1 MRIEKP
7 STPSDLSKKI
17 AGFILLALLA
27 GFFFW
32 LYTVSQQPSADKQTA
47 ALVETQTALPPL
59 EIANFIGKPEVYSQK
74 DKSWVP
80 LNRGVLF
87 AWGDRIR
94 TNADSEVD
102 IRAADQVVMR
112 LKGNSEVE
120 RKAPISKEAVD
131 QYQIH
136 LVRGLILG
144 ATERKAET
152 EKWLQVSTPAV
163 VASIR
168 GTVFAVSAE
177 DGSSHKTWVGVLRG
191 TVEVIGE
198 AKKDQVVVE
207 ALQRTETQADG
218 TLVKPIRVSSEEWD
232 SMKEAYELVETSA
245 ADEAEQL
252 DLSREAG
259 GLFSNVFDHG
269 TFFTPKVG
277 YAWRHFHKLE
287 DGSIVLDVDYDVFPS
302 GSFVG
307 MYMKVRDID
316 VSDYESLQMKVS
328 RTPEQAPP
336 EAFRI
341 EVKSKGQTLR
351 GFSPKFF
358 KQEWQTMQFPL
369 RSEAKAPISEIT
381 FVFSHTQAGENTRG
395 SLRFSDLKLIPKKAT
410 PPAAAAPQPEAQAA
424 NSDKPKTPAPD
435 AA

>member
-7 STPSDLSKKI
+7 STPTALSKKI
-17 AGFILLALLA
+17 AGFILIAILS

-32 LYTVSQQPSADKQTA
+32 LYTASQNKSAYEQA
-47 ALVETQTALPPL
+47 AAMKAESSLPPL
-59 EIANFIGKPEVYSQK
+59 EISNFTGVPEVYSK
-74 DKSWVP
+74 AEKKWVP
-80 LNRGVLF
+80 LKRGVLF

-102 IRAADQVVMR
+102 LRASDQVVMR
-112 LKGNSEVE
+112 LKANSEAE
-120 RKAPISKEAVD
+120 RKTPTSKED
-131 QYQIH
+131 INHYKIH

-168 GTVFAVSAE
+168 GTVFAISAE
-177 DGSSHKTWVGVLRG
+177 DGNVNKSWVGVLSG
-191 TVEVIGE
+191 TVEVTGQ
-198 AKKDQVVVE
+198 AKKDQVTVQ
-207 ALQRTETQADG
+207 ALQRTQIQGDG
-218 TLVKPIRVSSEEWD
+218 TLSKPTRVSSEQWN

-245 ADEAEQL
+245 EDEAQQL
-252 DLSREAG
+252 DLSHEAG
-259 GLFSNVFDHG
+259 GIFTHVFDHG

-277 YAWRHFHKLE
+277 YAKRHFHKME
-287 DGSIVLDVDYDVFPS
+287 DGAIVLDVDYDVFPS

-307 MYMKVRDID
+307 MYMKLRDVD
-316 VSDYESLQMKVS
+316 VSAYEALQMKVR
-328 RTPEQAPP
+328 RTPGQAHP

-351 GFSPKFF
+351 AFSPKFF

-369 RSEAKAPISEIT
+369 RTETKSPISEIT
-381 FVFSHTQAGENTRG
+381 FVFSHAQAGENTRG
-395 SLRFSDLKLIPKKAT
+395 SLRFSDVKLIPKKVV
-410 PPAAAAPQPEAQAA
+410 PAAVVEPAAPAATADKTAQTT
-424 NSDKPKTPAPD
+424 S
-435 AA
+435 

>member
-7 STPSDLSKKI
+7 STPSPLSKNI
-17 AGFILLALLA
+17 AGVILVLIL
-27 GFFFW
+27 GGVFFW
-32 LYTVSQQPSADKQTA
+32 LYTASQNAPAREQA
-47 ALVETQTALPPL
+47 ALMQVPSSLPPL
-59 EIANFIGKPEVYSQK
+59 EIANFTGTPEVYSK
-74 DKSWVP
+74 KEKSWTP
-80 LNRGVLF
+80 LKRGVLF
-87 AWGDRIR
+87 AWGESIR
-94 TNADSEVD
+94 TDSNSEVD

-112 LKGNSEVE
+112 LKPNSEAE
-120 RKAPISKEAVD
+120 RKAPASKD
-131 QYQIH
+131 DIDRYQIH

-168 GTVFAVSAE
+168 GTVFAVKAEEGSA
-177 DGSSHKTWVGVLRG
+177 SKSWVGVLRG
-191 TVEVIGE
+191 TVDVTGR
-198 AKKDQVVVE
+198 AKQDQVTVE

-218 TLVKPIRVSSEEWD
+218 TLSKPTRVSSEEWS

-287 DGSIVLDVDYDVFPS
+287 EGNIVLDVDYDVFPS

-307 MYMKVRDID
+307 MYIKVRDVNID
-316 VSDYESLQMKVS
+316 DYEALQMKVK
-328 RTPEQAPP
+328 RTPEQAHP

-351 GFSPKFF
+351 AFSPKIF

-369 RSEAKAPISEIT
+369 RADKKDPISEIT
-381 FVFSHTQAGENTRG
+381 FVFSHAQVGENTRG
-395 SLRFSDLKLIPKKAT
+395 SLRFSDIKLIPRKVVPAEAAQ
-410 PPAAAAPQPEAQAA
+410 PVVPAAT
-424 NSDKPKTPAPD
+424 SDKPQAAPA
-435 AA
+435 A

>member
-7 STPSDLSKKI
+7 STPQGFSRNV
-17 AGFILLALLA
+17 AGLILVAITL

-32 LYTVSQQPSADKQTA
+32 LYTVTQSKGSNTS
-47 ALVETQTALPPL
+47 ETVTVAQSLLPPL
-59 EIANFIGKPEVYSQK
+59 EIANFVGKPEVYSK
-74 DKSWVP
+74 TDKNWIP
-80 LNRGVLF
+80 LNRGALF

-102 IRAADQVVMR
+102 IRAADQVMLR

-120 RKAPISKEAVD
+120 RKSPGSNADSNR
-131 QYQIH
+131 YQIH

-163 VASIR
+163 VAAIR
-168 GTVFAVSAE
+168 GTVFAVAAE
-177 DGSSHKTWVGVLRG
+177 EGAGSKSWVGVLRG
-191 TVEVIGE
+191 VVEVTGK
-198 AKKDQVVVE
+198 AKKDQVKVE
-207 ALQRTETQADG
+207 ALQRTETQLDG
-218 TLVKPIRVSSEEWD
+218 TLSQPIRVSSEEWS
-232 SMKEAYELVETSA
+232 SMKEAYDLVETSA

-252 DLSREAG
+252 DLSHEAG
-259 GLFSNVFDHG
+259 GLFTYVFDHG

-307 MYMKVRDID
+307 LYIKARDLDI
-316 VSDYESLQMKVS
+316 SDFEALQMKVR
-328 RTPEQAPP
+328 RTPGEAHP

-341 EVKSKGQTLR
+341 EIKSKGQTLR
-351 GFSPKFF
+351 AFSPKFF

-369 RSEAKAPISEIT
+369 RIDTKAPISEIA
-381 FVFSHTQAGENTRG
+381 FVFSHTQVGENTRG
-395 SLRFSDLKLIPKKAT
+395 SLRFSDIKLVPKKAVPSVQSAEPAKKT
-410 PPAAAAPQPEAQAA
+410 DKPQASPAA
-424 NSDKPKTPAPD
+424 
-435 AA
+435 